1 MKIIFS
7 RCALIKIFNY
17 NPKFVFKVKVADFC
31 ILFVYT
37 PVICFHDEGCPL
49 AGGLAFLVVDVHLR
63 DGVKVNAP
71 LRLALRKCS
80 LN

>member
-1 MKIIFS
+1 MRIDKNLEF
-7 RCALIKIFNY
+7 
-17 NPKFVFKVKVADFC
+17 NPKFVFIVKVDLRLNFC
-31 ILFVYT
+31 ILFVYYL
-37 PVICFHDEGCPL
+37 PIICLHDEGCPL